1 MLEILHAIVAVG
13 VSPHW
18 NRFLQCCWNRIEI
31 STCNIACNSFRGLTH
46 GAISTL
52 PVTLRVV
59 LHCMP
64 EPLVSNFAEYRQSCI
79 TRVIPLVLVLYF
91 YLGGSF
97 TIFATFASVQS
108 IVPERRREINLLNK
122 VFQSKYFMCTFEG
135 EIGSKNEY
143 GLLLCTL
150 VKMFTVNCNYE
161 FCTWLREVTCVN
173 G

>member
-1 MLEILHAIVAVG
+1 MYYK
-13 VSPHW
+13 S
-18 NRFLQCCWNRIEI
+18 
-31 STCNIACNSFRGLTH
+31 NSFGT
-46 GAISTL
+46 
-52 PVTLRVV
+52 
-59 LHCMP
+59 
-64 EPLVSNFAEYRQSCI
+64 CI
-79 TRVIPLVLVLYF
+79 IF

-161 FCTWLREVTCVN
+161 FCT
-173 G
+173 